1 MNTPSLLCMCCKGL
15 MSVLAQ
21 FEGSTED
28 VSVSQLSHSHG
39 ASYMEDVA

>member
-1 MNTPSLLCMCCKGL
+1 MNTPSLLCVRSEAL
-15 MSVLAQ
+15 TSVLAQ